1 MSIVNPF
8 APAVGTGQN
17 VTTGAASASVTL
29 GKDLCVR
36 VVNYGAT
43 NPARIR
49 IGKGAQ
55 TAVATDTIIRANSE
69 VIFYK
74 GEEADTLA
82 YIQDAA
88 ATTLHIQTGIGGT

>member
-8 APAVGTGQN
+8 QPAVGSGQN
-17 VTTGAASASVTL
+17 VTTGGASASVTL
-29 GKDLCVR
+29 GKEPCVR

-49 IGKGAQ
+49 FGKGTQ
-55 TAVATDTIIRANSE
+55 TAVATDTVIRANSE
-69 VIFYK
+69 VVFYK

-82 YIQDAA
+82 YIQDTG
-88 ATTLHIQTGIGGT
+88 ATTLQIQTGTGGT